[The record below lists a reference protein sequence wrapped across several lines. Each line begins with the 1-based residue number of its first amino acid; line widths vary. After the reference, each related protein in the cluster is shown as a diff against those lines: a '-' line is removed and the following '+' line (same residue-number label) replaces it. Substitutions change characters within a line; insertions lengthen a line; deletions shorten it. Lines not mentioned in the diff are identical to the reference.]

1 MIQVPECQ
9 NHTVAYWRLAWDG
22 RLCLCLDWNIFYIFI
37 VGFSLWGPEDG
48 EIVLRTYEDDL
59 LVELKVIRI
68 HQDIECLYQI

>member
-1 MIQVPECQ
+1 M
-9 NHTVAYWRLAWDG
+9 
-22 RLCLCLDWNIFYIFI
+22 
-37 VGFSLWGPEDG
+37 GFSLWGPEDG